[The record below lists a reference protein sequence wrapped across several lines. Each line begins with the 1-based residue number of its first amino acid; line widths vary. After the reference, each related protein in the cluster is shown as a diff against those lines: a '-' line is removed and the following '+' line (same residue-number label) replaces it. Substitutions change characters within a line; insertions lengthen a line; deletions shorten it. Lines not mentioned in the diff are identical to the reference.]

1 MYVLYLFRKKHV
13 HVFKG
18 VFVGYTAS
26 VPASHTLAGA
36 LQQQSTQEIHLQKL
50 ATGTLA
56 YNSSYEHKRCF

>member
-1 MYVLYLFRKKHV
+1 MYAEC
-13 HVFKG
+13 
-18 VFVGYTAS
+18 AS
-26 VPASHTLAGA
+26 VSHTLAGA